1 MHSNE
6 KSAPDPGQKYPISG
20 QERVC
25 LLKNFISR
33 NDIIVGDYSYYDDPK
48 GADQFQIN
56 NVLYLYEGSGI
67 HLRIGRYCAL
77 ATGVKFIMDG
87 ANHRMDGPSTFPF
100 PIMGGAW
107 ADHMS
112 LLMDLP
118 SRGDTIVGH
127 DVWMGYEALVMPG
140 VSIGHGAIIGSRA
153 VVTQDIPPYAVALGN
168 PAKIVKFRFSENE
181 IKTLLD
187 IAWWDWAVDDVTKH
201 IDVIMSGD
209 VAALEKRY
217 QQICVEGE

>member
-1 MHSNE
+1 MDDHD
-6 KSAPDPGQKYPISG
+6 KSAPDPGQKYPIPG

-25 LLKNFISR
+25 LLKNFITR
-33 NDIIVGDYSYYDDPK
+33 DDIIVGDYSYYDDPK
-48 GADQFQIN
+48 GADRFEID
-56 NVLYLYEGSGI
+56 NVLYLYEGSGVQ
-67 HLRIGRYCAL
+67 LKIGKYCAL

-107 ADHMS
+107 ADHMT

-118 SRGDTIVGH
+118 SRGDTVVGH

-153 VVTQDIPPYAVALGN
+153 VVTQDIPPYAIALGN
-168 PAKIVKFRFSENE
+168 PAKIVKFRFSEKE
-181 IKTLLD
+181 IETLLE
-187 IAWWDWAVDDVTKH
+187 IAWWDWAVDDVTKN

-209 VAALEKRY
+209 VETLEKHY
-217 QQICVEGE
+217 QQICVQGE